1 MEFSSGNE
9 KGGKSRL
16 IDLCEKSNSAYYTR
30 PNYQGY

>member
-1 MEFSSGNE
+1 MEFTSGNE

-16 IDLCEKSNSAYYTR
+16 IDLCEKSSQTYCTR